1 MKKLFL
7 AIACWDTIVA
17 IVNIFILP
25 RFLAAEVITYTAA
38 SQILPIVIPLLL
50 WVAINCKKQIGW
62 FVDGIIK
69 AIASDT
75 RRMGLGV
82 APWT

>member
-7 AIACWDTIVA
+7 AIACWNTMVA

-25 RFLAAEVITYTAA
+25 RFLAAEMITYTAA

-50 WVAINCKKQIGW
+50 WMAITCKKQIGW
-62 FVDGIIK
+62 FVNGLIK
-69 AIASDT
+69 AEAMQ
-75 RRMGLGV
+75 MGLE
-82 APWT
+82 